1 MSLSME
7 QEVGLIGFGEA
18 GSTFALA
25 GDWAAAAHVYDA
37 KTDAAATRDAML
49 AAYAQAG
56 VLPARFL
63 EDALDGVGLILSLVT
78 ADQALAVA
86 EAAAAMIAPGAL
98 YCDMNS
104 VAPQTKQ
111 AAARAIEAAGAHYVD
126 VAVMAPVDPARL
138 NVPLLLSGVRAEDAR
153 ARLAALGFAKTRIVG
168 VDVGRASSIK
178 MIRSVMVKG
187 MEALTAEC
195 VLAAEAA
202 DVLDE
207 VLASLDASEKAKPW
221 GARAD
226 YNLDRMLVHGLRRA
240 AEMEEVVKTL
250 EGLGTGAAMTRG
262 TVERQRAIGALGVK
276 MPPEGLGAKIAR
288 VVCDSSLR
296 HPREGGGP
304 TPALA
309 VAETLGDGFPPSRE

>member
-1 MSLSME
+1 ME

-18 GSTFALA
+18 GSTFAQA

-37 KTDAAATRDAML
+37 KTECATTRESML

-56 VLPARFL
+56 VLPALFM
-63 EDALDGVGLILSLVT
+63 EDALDGVDLILSLVT

-86 EAAAAMIAPGAL
+86 EGAADLIAPGAI

-104 VAPQTKQ
+104 VASQTKQ

-138 NVPLLLSGVRAEDAR
+138 NVPLLLSGEKAQIAE
-153 ARLAALGFAKTRIVG
+153 ARLRALGFAKTRIVG
-168 VDVGRASSIK
+168 ADVGRASSIK

-187 MEALTAEC
+187 IEALTAEC
-195 VLAAEAA
+195 VLAADAA
-202 DVLDE
+202 NVLDE

-221 GARAD
+221 DVRAD

-250 EGLGTGAAMTRG
+250 EGLGTGAIMTRG
-262 TVERQRAIGALGVK
+262 TVERQRAIGALGV
-276 MPPEGLGAKIAR
+276 MAVPEGLGAKIG
-288 VVCDSSLR
+288 VVSS
-296 HPREGGGP
+296 HVI
-304 TPALA
+304 PAEAGIHLA
-309 VAETLGDGFPPSRE
+309 TSRQEELLGDGFPPSQE

>member
-1 MSLSME
+1 MFLRME

-37 KTDAAATRDAML
+37 KTECATTRDAML
-49 AAYAQAG
+49 ATYAQAG
-56 VLPARFL
+56 VLPARFM
-63 EDALDGVGLILSLVT
+63 EDALDGVGMVLSLVT

-86 EAAAAMIAPGAL
+86 EAAAALIAPGAL
-98 YCDMNS
+98 FCDMNS

-111 AAARAIEAAGAHYVD
+111 AAAHAIGAVGAHYVD

-138 NVPLLLSGVRAEDAR
+138 NVPLLLSGAQAGAAEVGLR
-153 ARLAALGFAKTRIVG
+153 ALGFGKMRVVG
-168 VDVGRASSIK
+168 ADVGRASSIK

-187 MEALTAEC
+187 IEALTAEC
-195 VLAAEAA
+195 VLAADTA

-221 GARAD
+221 GERAD

-250 EGLGTGAAMTRG
+250 DGLGTGAAMTRG
-262 TVERQRAIGALGVK
+262 TVARQRAIGALGAK
-276 MPPEGLGAKIAR
+276 EPPEGLAGKIAR
-288 VVCDSSLR
+288 IVSGVVPAEAGILLPVERPTKEERFPLR
-296 HPREGGGP
+296 
-304 TPALA
+304 
-309 VAETLGDGFPPSRE
+309 LG